1 MNLED
6 TKLHEIILGHR
17 TNAVGFHVNEIPRV
31 VRVTETE
38 SEMVVSRDW
47 E

>member
-1 MNLED
+1 MLQHGMNFEGIMLS
-6 TKLHEIILGHR
+6 EISQSRKGKR
-17 TNAVGFHVNEIPRV
+17 PRV